1 MKVTV
6 RDCLQLDVF
15 RQSVVVAGEKNLDN
29 RIKNISVMDAGSAAE
44 AAKYSAR
51 REELI
56 LTAFS
61 AMRNDTDEQCDTVK
75 ALARGGIAGLVV
87 FQREAAADNHNY
99 KEVIDAAEE
108 AGLPLVILVNG
119 RDIDY
124 SDVIAEV
131 MENLLYGNNFKNS
144 LINNTI
150 FHLLNFEKHSSFQQ
164 ALREAAISNEFQV
177 VLLSEEFNP
186 VLTVETRHKTTID
199 TAIRKGRE
207 VALNLGSV
215 YSLVDIDGV
224 LTYWGTASI
233 RNEKYYLLIVDNED
247 NYSSGEI
254 TKLAEIIEL
263 AMGMWKFTP
272 ERDARTEFV
281 KALVRG
287 SKSLA
292 YSLKDEVGVK
302 PQDIISVFYARDLN
316 SRQCGSII
324 DRYEEKNLLKTIKVY
339 EDNETYG
346 VILKGETPEGEETGE
361 KDVCIRLFD
370 ELKEDKQGRIFHVTG
385 VDGIEGAGD
394 GFHLINETWAFVGHI
409 FPYKRV
415 FTKYELALVSNCMS
429 IQVQGGYIKKN
440 FTELLAGFRKE
451 GDNKTRQL
459 LETLETFVLDAGMNS
474 GKTAEF
480 MGIHTNTVQ
489 YRLKKINEVLG
500 ADITGNR
507 VIPGLTIALA
517 LQRLETASK

>member
-164 ALREAAISNEFQV
+164 ALRAVSYTHLRAH
-177 VLLSEEFNP
+177 
-186 VLTVETRHKTTID
+186 ETR
-199 TAIRKGRE
+199 
-207 VALNLGSV
+207 
-215 YSLVDIDGV
+215 
-224 LTYWGTASI
+224 
-233 RNEKYYLLIVDNED
+233 
-247 NYSSGEI
+247 
-254 TKLAEIIEL
+254 
-263 AMGMWKFTP
+263 
-272 ERDARTEFV
+272 
-281 KALVRG
+281 
-287 SKSLA
+287 
-292 YSLKDEVGVK
+292 
-302 PQDIISVFYARDLN
+302 
-316 SRQCGSII
+316 
-324 DRYEEKNLLKTIKVY
+324 
-339 EDNETYG
+339 
-346 VILKGETPEGEETGE
+346 
-361 KDVCIRLFD
+361 
-370 ELKEDKQGRIFHVTG
+370 
-385 VDGIEGAGD
+385 
-394 GFHLINETWAFVGHI
+394 
-409 FPYKRV
+409 
-415 FTKYELALVSNCMS
+415 
-429 IQVQGGYIKKN
+429 
-440 FTELLAGFRKE
+440 
-451 GDNKTRQL
+451 
-459 LETLETFVLDAGMNS
+459 
-474 GKTAEF
+474 
-480 MGIHTNTVQ
+480 
-489 YRLKKINEVLG
+489 
-500 ADITGNR
+500 
-507 VIPGLTIALA
+507 
-517 LQRLETASK
+517 